1 VTSDKR
7 KTRAARTNQRLKLLL
22 ALDVGNT
29 NTVLGVFDGRKLIAD
44 WRLTTARDQT
54 VDEYGI
60 LTRDLFTLAGLSSS
74 AIRGMIVA
82 SVVPG
87 LNATLEQMAERYF
100 GLQAVFVEAGTKTSI
115 PVRYSNPKDVGAD
128 RIANAAA
135 AFAKYGG
142 PSVVVDFGTAIN
154 FDVVSQRGEYMGG
167 VIAPGLGIS
176 ADALFAQA
184 ARLFRV
190 EIRDPHRV
198 VGKNTAESMQ
208 AGFYY
213 GFVGLVDGILERLKK
228 ELGAEARVIAT
239 GGQAA
244 LIAPGSRFI
253 ETVDEHLTLEGL
265 RILWDKVHPSRDRKG
280 ADKPV
285 TSEA

>member
-1 VTSDKR
+1 MP
-7 KTRAARTNQRLKLLL
+7 KTKTKPNRLLL

-29 NTVLGVFDGRKLIAD
+29 NTTLGVFAGKKLIAD

-60 LTRDLFTLAGLSSS
+60 LTRDLFTLAGLAPS
-74 AIRGMIVA
+74 AIRGVIIA
-82 SVVPG
+82 SVVPP

-100 GLQAVFVEAGTKTSI
+100 GVKAIFVEPGTKASV
-115 PVRYSNPKDVGAD
+115 PVLYAHPEEVGAD
-128 RIANAAA
+128 RIANTAA

-142 PSVVVDFGTAIN
+142 PSVVVDFGTTIN
-154 FDVVSQRGEYMGG
+154 FDIVSKRGEFIGG
-167 VIAPGLGIS
+167 VLAPGIGIS
-176 ADALFAQA
+176 ADALFARA

-190 EIRDPHRV
+190 EFLDP
-198 VGKNTAESMQ
+198 GKVIGSNTAESMQ

-228 ELGAEARVIAT
+228 ELGKQTRVIAT

-265 RILWDKVHPSRDRKG
+265 RLLWERSN
-280 ADKPV
+280 AV
-285 TSEA
+285 TSDE

>member
-1 VTSDKR
+1 MTGNKR
-7 KTRAARTNQRLKLLL
+7 KPRSGAVSSDLLL
-22 ALDVGNT
+22 AMDVGNT
-29 NTVLGVFDGRKLIAD
+29 NTVLGVFAGRKLVAD

-60 LTRDLFTLAGLSSS
+60 LTRELFFLAGLSSA
-74 AIRGMIVA
+74 AIHGVIIA
-82 SVVPG
+82 SVVPP
-87 LNATLEQMAERYF
+87 LNATLAQMADRYF
-100 GLQAVFVEAGTKTSI
+100 ALKAVFVEAGTEVSI
-115 PVRYSNPKDVGAD
+115 PVLYTTPKEVGAD

-142 PSVVVDFGTAIN
+142 PTVVVDFGTAIN
-154 FDVVSQRGEYMGG
+154 FDVVSKKGEYLGG
-167 VIAPGLGIS
+167 VIAPGLGVS

-190 EIRDPHRV
+190 EIRDPHEV

-213 GFVGLVDGILERLKK
+213 GFIGLVDGILERLKK
-228 ELGAEARVIAT
+228 ELGKQTRVIAT
-239 GGQAA
+239 GGQAS

-253 ETVDEHLTLEGL
+253 DKVDEHLTLDGL
-265 RILWDKVHPSRDRKG
+265 RILWERAPR
-280 ADKPV
+280 
-285 TSEA
+285 